1 MTNLFQL
8 KKNLSTI
15 IVIKISIIKFM
26 LCNDVYD
33 IIHLSK
39 NIISI
44 KQDIKY
50 GTYKLLQL
58 MLVEYP
64 TRWIKMSGNFYPGN
78 QCWASI
84 KNSPGYHL
92 GIIGYPNLNP
102 SEHLP
107 KWYPFY
113 YPNHLFSCWDPTN
126 ENQECWGPM
135 TTWSFS
141 ILRTP
146 GGGEIS

>member
-64 TRWIKMSGNFYPGN
+64 TR
-78 QCWASI
+78 
-84 KNSPGYHL
+84 
-92 GIIGYPNLNP
+92 
-102 SEHLP
+102 
-107 KWYPFY
+107 
-113 YPNHLFSCWDPTN
+113 
-126 ENQECWGPM
+126 
-135 TTWSFS
+135 
-141 ILRTP
+141 
-146 GGGEIS
+146 